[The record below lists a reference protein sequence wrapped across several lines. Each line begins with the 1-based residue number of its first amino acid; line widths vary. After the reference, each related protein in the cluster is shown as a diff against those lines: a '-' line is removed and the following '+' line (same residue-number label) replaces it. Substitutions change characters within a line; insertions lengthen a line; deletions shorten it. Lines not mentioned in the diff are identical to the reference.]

1 MLKRTM
7 FAALSAFLF
16 AALASA
22 QIAPHT
28 LVPIHITGDPDTRI
42 NYVIIA
48 DGFTAGEQQAFR
60 DAATTFKDLLL
71 GSSPYVRY
79 ADYFNVYRLETI
91 SNESGVSTPGNVVDT
106 AVRSE
111 HGCFSIDR
119 LICANDQRASALLAA
134 AAPDINF
141 HIRLIVANTQVYGG
155 GGGFY
160 ATTSLHAAAG
170 QVFQHEIGHSYVS
183 LDDEY
188 EDANICAQQPG
199 LYGPPN
205 ELNTTAQPS
214 REASP
219 WRVWIDAATPVPTAG
234 GTDAVPGMYEGG
246 HYCST
251 GVWRP
256 TNNSLMR
263 TLNRQMEQI
272 NTEEFVRQFN
282 TTSPGIDAVSPGATT
297 LAVTNNSRTRFQIV
311 PKTITGQAFGVT
323 WRVNG
328 QVVLAPA
335 SPPPGLSS
343 PSATDGIGFAAE
355 NTRYVFDAGQWGV
368 GQHTITATIRDASA
382 LVRNDPA
389 GRTTTEQSWTVTVEN
404 RPTPDARLVSA
415 VLPYARSMSA
425 FAPATAFATVIN
437 SGSVEAQTCTLALQN
452 TTGQAATPTFS
463 YQQTNAATNL
473 PVGPQNPTFNILP
486 GAPASF
492 VFSATYVATAAN
504 DEVFVV
510 ADCANS
516 DPSARGAG
524 VNSALISAAAGNSPD
539 IVSVAATAPTPG
551 IADLPSD
558 GRRGAVALSA
568 INIGSAGAV
577 VLRGDLGPVSLPLE
591 IEFCETDPGTGA
603 CITPRVLELDV
614 TFAQNEVKTFAMFI
628 RAHGPI
634 RFVPERFRVFAIFQE
649 GQASR
654 GGTSVALRTVQ

>member
-1 MLKRTM
+1 MLNLFKTA
-7 FAALSAFLF
+7 FLSAFVF
-16 AALASA
+16 AGLASA
-22 QIAPHT
+22 QVAPHT

-111 HGCFSIDR
+111 QGCFGIDR

-134 AAPDINF
+134 ASDINF
-141 HIRLIVANTQVYGG
+141 HIRLIVANTQTYGG

-188 EDANICAQQPG
+188 EDAGICAQQPG

-205 ELNTTAQPS
+205 ELNATAQS
-214 REASP
+214 TRAASP
-219 WRVWIDAATPVPTAG
+219 WATWIDQGTAVPTT
-234 GTDAVPGMYEGG
+234 GTADAVPGMYEGG

-256 TNNSLMR
+256 TFNSLMR
-263 TLNRQMEQI
+263 TLNRPMEQI

-282 TTSPGIDAVSPGATT
+282 TTSPGIDAISPGATT
-297 LAVTNNSRTRFQIV
+297 LTVTNNSRTRFQVV

-335 SPPPGLSS
+335 TPPPGLSS
-343 PSATDGIGFAAE
+343 PTAADGIGFAAE
-355 NTRYVFDAGQWGV
+355 NTRYVFDGGQWGV
-368 GQHTITATIRDASA
+368 GQHTITATIRDVSA
-382 LVRNDPA
+382 LVRNDPG
-389 GRTTTEQSWTVTVEN
+389 GRTTTEQRWTVTVEN
-404 RPTPDARLVSA
+404 RATPDARLVAA

-452 TTGQAATPTFS
+452 LAGQAATPAFG
-463 YQQTNAATNL
+463 YQQTNAATNQ
-473 PVGPQNPTFNILP
+473 PTGPQNPTFNL
-486 GAPASF
+486 GAGAAASF
-492 VFSATYVATAAN
+492 VFSATYASTAAN
-504 DEVFVV
+504 DEIFVV

-524 VNSALISAAAGNSPD
+524 VNSALISAAATNSPD

-568 INIGSAGAV
+568 INIGSAGTV

-591 IEFCETDPGTGA
+591 IEFCETNSTTGA
-603 CITPRVLELDV
+603 CTTPRALELDV

-654 GGTSVALRTVQ
+654 GGTSVALRTNE